1 MICFR
6 IILKESI
13 CLYLL
18 MATRKKLSRP
28 VTLYFLEV
36 LNSIKLFH
44 WNTSSY
50 PAHKASDELH
60 EKMSEHVDKFVE
72 ILLRDKQLASFKVSM
87 PMNNLNKQHFIRY
100 LSKFDSFLV
109 SLKLDNDLA
118 NIRDEM
124 CADIHQ
130 FFYLLKLK

>member
-1 MICFR
+1 M
-6 IILKESI
+6 S
-13 CLYLL
+13 
-18 MATRKKLSRP
+18 TRKKLSRP
-28 VTLYFLEV
+28 ITLYFLEV

-50 PAHKASDELH
+50 PSHKASDELH
-60 EKMSEHVDKFVE
+60 QKLSELIDKFVE
-72 ILLRDKQLASFKVSM
+72 ILLRDKQLSSFKVNM
-87 PMNNLNKQHFIRY
+87 PMNNLNKQNFIRY

-109 SLKLDNDLA
+109 ALNLDNDLA

>member
-1 MICFR
+1 M
-6 IILKESI
+6 S
-13 CLYLL
+13 
-18 MATRKKLSRP
+18 TRKNKNRP
-28 VTLYFLEV
+28 ITLYFLEV

-50 PAHKASDELH
+50 SAHKASDELH
-60 EKMSEHVDKFVE
+60 SKMSEHIDKFVE
-72 ILLRDKQLASFKVSM
+72 IILRDKQLASFKVSI
-87 PMNNLNKQHFIRY
+87 PAYNLNKNNFIRY

-109 SLKLDNDLA
+109 SLKIDNDLA

-130 FFYLLKLK
+130 FFYLLKLR

>member
-1 MICFR
+1 M
-6 IILKESI
+6 S
-13 CLYLL
+13 
-18 MATRKKLSRP
+18 TRKKLSRP
-28 VTLYFLEV
+28 ITLYFLEV

-44 WNTSSY
+44 WNTPSY
-50 PAHKASDELH
+50 PSHKASDELH
-60 EKMSEHVDKFVE
+60 EKMSEHIDKFVE
-72 ILLRDKQLASFKVSM
+72 ILLRDKQLSSFKVNM

-100 LSKFDSFLV
+100 LSKFDSFLI